1 MPRNGVSAMGE
12 KEARLGKLLP
22 NGRGVWVPLDHGASH
37 YPLSGLEDM
46 ASLYRSLGEGNADA
60 VIAQKGVVSHFS
72 TLSGPPL
79 VAHLSVS
86 TIHGGE
92 RSDDK
97 VVVGSVEEAL
107 SRGAIAVSVQVN
119 VGSLHEAEMITRMG
133 YVSEQCQRQGVP
145 LLGMM
150 YAKGAN
156 LQTEGDATNGVAHAV
171 RLGWE
176 LGCDVVKT
184 QWTGSMESF
193 EIVTSGVP
201 IPVLVA
207 GGEKDDDILG
217 LLKMVKQSILAGG
230 AGVCMGRQVFS
241 HHDPAAFANA
251 LHEVVQC
258 GVGPR
263 EAAEKLR

>member
-1 MPRNGVSAMGE
+1 MPRSGVSAMGE
-12 KEARLGKLLP
+12 KKARLGKLLP
-22 NGRGVWVPLDHGASH
+22 NGRGVWIPLDHGASF

-46 ASLYRSLGEGNADA
+46 TSLYLSLGEGNVDA
-60 VIAQKGVVSHFS
+60 VVAQKGAVSHFS

-119 VGSLHEAEMITRMG
+119 VGSKHETEMITRMG
-133 YVSEQCQRQGVP
+133 HVSEQCHRLGVP

-150 YAKGAN
+150 YARGEN
-156 LQTEGDATNGVAHAV
+156 LQIDGDPTNGVAHAV

-207 GGEKDDDILG
+207 GGEKHDDVEG

-230 AGVCMGRQVFS
+230 AGVCIGRQVFS
-241 HHDPAAFANA
+241 HQDPAAYANA
-251 LHEVVQC
+251 LHEVVQR
-258 GVGPR
+258 GIGPR
-263 EAAEKLR
+263 DAAEKLR